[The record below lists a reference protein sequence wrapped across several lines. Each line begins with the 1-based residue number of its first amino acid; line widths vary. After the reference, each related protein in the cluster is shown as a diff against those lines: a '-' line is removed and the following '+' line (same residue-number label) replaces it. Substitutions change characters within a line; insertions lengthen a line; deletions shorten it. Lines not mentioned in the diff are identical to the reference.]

1 MIRCAWCDRLVW
13 PWQDTAP
20 RIFNG
25 KISEMHLVCAADSI
39 MIEVRAINRKLAERA
54 EEIARSL
61 QRQSQ
66 APPLSRARC
75 Y

>member
-1 MIRCAWCDRLVW
+1 MIRCAWCDGIVW

-25 KISEMHLVCAADSI
+25 EVGEMHLGCAAASI
-39 MIEVRAINRKLAERA
+39 VVEVRAINRKLAERA

-66 APPLSRARC
+66 TRPITELRD